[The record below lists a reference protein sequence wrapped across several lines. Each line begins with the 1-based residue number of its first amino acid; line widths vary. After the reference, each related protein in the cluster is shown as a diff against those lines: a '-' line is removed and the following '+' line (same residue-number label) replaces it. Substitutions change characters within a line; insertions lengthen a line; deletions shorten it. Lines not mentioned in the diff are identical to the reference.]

1 MFFDVI
7 IPTYQVSID
16 RVRRCLDS
24 VLSQTFKEY
33 QVWLCDGTPEEH
45 HLNEELVRLLETE
58 YPEVNLVR
66 QTGIGVGQARNQAV
80 NCGSSP
86 YVAFLDAD
94 DYWNPEWL
102 SEVHAHI
109 IDKGFDGTAV
119 VIGRAATKIPMRS
132 MMSGRT
138 WEIDSV
144 IHGLDYESWIEPYHY
159 AYVRKFP
166 LYPSFTVVS
175 REDFHRIG
183 GFSEDMAIYEDTI
196 FFSMICGS
204 DSEDFRKK
212 VVALDCEAGF
222 KENHE
227 ESSVLGGSQ
236 SGLISEQG
244 RGRIDYR
251 REQAELIL
259 DNSSL
264 DDSDLPDEIKA
275 ILKDM
280 QITRNNW
287 LHDSSEYLY
296 GSSSN

>member
-24 VLSQTFKEY
+24 VLNQTFEDY
-33 QVWLCDGTPEEH
+33 AIWLCDGTPEGH
-45 HLNEELVRLLETE
+45 HLHEELVLLLDSE
-58 YPEVNLVR
+58 YPEVNYVR

-80 NCGSSP
+80 GCGEAP

-102 SEVHAHI
+102 FEVHSHI

-119 VIGRAATKIPMRS
+119 LIGRAATKIPMKS

-144 IHGLDYESWIEPYHY
+144 IHGHDYDSWIEPYHF

-175 REDFHRIG
+175 REDFFRVG
-183 GFSEDMAIYEDTI
+183 GFAEDMAIYEDTI
-196 FFSMICGS
+196 FFSMICGFE
-204 DSEDFRKK
+204 SEDFRKK

-227 ESSVLGGSQ
+227 DSSVLGGSQ
-236 SGLISEQG
+236 SGLITE
-244 RGRIDYR
+244 RGGEVIDYR
-251 REQAELIL
+251 RTQAEIVL

-264 DDSDLPDEIKA
+264 IDADLPEEVRDF
-275 ILKDM
+275 LMDL
-280 QITRNNW
+280 QITRNHW
-287 LHDSSEYLY
+287 IHDSSEHLY
-296 GSSSN
+296 GS